1 MAKLVFFQLN
11 HYELHGPQS
20 MSSVLREGGHETR
33 LMVPWLEKDPIAALQ
48 KEKPDVIGIGHTTVE
63 RQEALEWARLF
74 KKRIGSKVVLGG
86 PDPTFHPELALD
98 PAVDAVVRGE
108 AEFPLLEIM
117 DRIKEGRDFSDIES
131 LAYPENG
138 ELKICPVRPLLADLD
153 ELPFPDKDLYLG
165 RYKYFR
171 SYPIKFFMASRG
183 CPHGCT
189 YCANKGL
196 RKLYPNPADYV
207 RFKSPEYLVEE
218 IKKALSKYPA
228 RTVGFNDDLFTH
240 DADWLAEFLPLF
252 KRHIGLKFFCT
263 ARIDGMTE
271 KKARLLSESG
281 CYTCWYGLESASPDT
296 RQNVLGRKMKN
307 EDIREGVRILHD
319 HGILTQ
325 SYNMLNI
332 PGESILDA
340 LETLRFNIEL
350 ENDFVVG
357 SLFQPFPGTELAD
370 RLIAEGKVRDPDS
383 CAGRESLSYFAFSPF
398 VQKDSRKHQNLQKF
412 YVLGHRHPRLMPL
425 IKRAVSLPP
434 NPLFDILF
442 LSSFALDYGRSHR
455 LRPWEVAYYNI
466 RHLWTTYLARKR
478 KVPEG

>member
-20 MSSVLREGGHETR
+20 VSALLAASGHSTR
-33 LMVPWLEKDPIAALQ
+33 LVVPWLEKDPVRTIQQEA
-48 KEKPDVIGIGHTTVE
+48 PDVIGIGHTTVE

-74 KKRIGSKVVLGG
+74 KKTTGARVVLGG
-86 PDPTFHPELALD
+86 IDPTFHPELALD

-117 DRIKEGRDFSDIES
+117 ERVEDDRDFGDIES
-131 LAYPENG
+131 VAWSENG
-138 ELKICPVRPLLADLD
+138 DLRMNPVRPLLVDLD

-207 RFKSPEYLVEE
+207 RFKSPAYLTEE
-218 IKKALSKYPA
+218 IKRVIKKYPA

-240 DADWLAEFLPLF
+240 DPDWLAEFLPRF
-252 KRHIGLKFFCT
+252 KKEVGLPFFCT
-263 ARIDGMTE
+263 ARVDGMTAE
-271 KKARLLSESG
+271 KARLLADAG
-281 CYTCWYGLESASPDT
+281 CYTCWYGLESANEDT
-296 RQNVLGRKMKN
+296 RSNVLGRKMKN
-307 EDIREGVRILHD
+307 DDIRQGTKILHE

-350 ENDFVVG
+350 ENDFVVA
-357 SLFQPFPGTELAD
+357 SLFQPFPGTELVD
-370 RLIAEGKVRDPDS
+370 RLIEQGKLDHPEKYS
-383 CAGRESLSYFAFSPF
+383 GREALSYFAFSPF
-398 VQKDSRKHQNLQKF
+398 IQKDSKKHQNLQKL
-412 YVLGHRHPRLMPL
+412 YILSHRHPRLLPL
-425 IKRAVSLPP
+425 IKKALSLPQ
-434 NPLFDILF
+434 NPIFDILF
-442 LSSFALDYGRSHR
+442 LASFALDYGRSHR
-455 LRPWEVAYYNI
+455 LRFWEVGYFNL